1 MRSTTAPAAPGI
13 AFRRRPLGENG
24 TPKRSARRATTTSF
38 RFDSRRATSRT
49 SARLSEPGMRTST
62 LVRSV
67 REVLAAKL
75 LAL

>member
-1 MRSTTAPAAPGI
+1 V
-13 AFRRRPLGENG
+13 
-24 TPKRSARRATTTSF
+24 
-38 RFDSRRATSRT
+38 
-49 SARLSEPGMRTST
+49 RLSEAGMRTST

>member
-24 TPKRSARRATTTSF
+24 TPKRSARSATATSF

-49 SARLSEPGMRTST
+49 TARLIAGGMRTRT
-62 LVRSV
+62 LVRSFLK
-67 REVLAAKL
+67 VLAVKL

>member
-1 MRSTTAPAAPGI
+1 MRRTTAPAAPGI
-13 AFRRRPLGENG
+13 ALRRLPLGTNA
-24 TPKRSARRATTTSF
+24 TPKRSARSATATSF

-67 REVLAAKL
+67 REVLAVKL